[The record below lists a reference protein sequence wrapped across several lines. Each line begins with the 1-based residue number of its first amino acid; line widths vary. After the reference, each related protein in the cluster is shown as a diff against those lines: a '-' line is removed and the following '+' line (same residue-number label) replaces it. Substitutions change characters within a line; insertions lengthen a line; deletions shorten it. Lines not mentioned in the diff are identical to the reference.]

1 MRLLRTLQLAD
12 NLCPADKPPL
22 PSLHLALLE
31 PEPLR
36 RTPVRLQQVRPA
48 RLAID

>member
-1 MRLLRTLQLAD
+1 MRLLRTLQLAV

-22 PSLHLALLE
+22 PSLLLALLE

-36 RTPVRLQQVRPA
+36 RAPVRRQRVRPA
-48 RLAID
+48 RFPID